1 MISYDLH
8 IHSCL
13 SPAADDGMTPK
24 KIIDRAVENGLD
36 IIAIADSNSARNI
49 TAAAELAEDRI
60 AFVPG
65 IEVESS
71 EEVHVLCLFPD
82 LASVNRMQRI
92 VNANLWDKP
101 NKPEKFGRQL
111 VVDEDDVKIGEE
123 KQLLRFPTKMTIEEI
138 FYAARQMG
146 GAAVYAHL
154 EQKAYSVLSILGTI
168 PARPEPKAVEYTNN
182 EKGRKFFESRKDSI
196 RKPAF
201 FNSDAYRLEDI
212 NTRENSADLEE
223 LGAQIR
229 GEDGRVTARAF
240 IDWLREQPGI

>member
-8 IHSCL
+8 VHSCL
-13 SPAADDGMTPK
+13 SPAADEEMTPK
-24 KIIDRAVENGLD
+24 RVIDRAVENGLD
-36 IIAIADSNSARNI
+36 IIAIADTNSARNI
-49 TAAAELAEDRI
+49 IAASEVAEGRI
-60 AFVPG
+60 AFVPA

-82 LASVNRMQRI
+82 LASLNRMERI
-92 VNANLWDKP
+92 VNANMYDKP
-101 NKPEKFGRQL
+101 NKPEKFGSQL
-111 VVDEDDVKIGEE
+111 IVDEDDIRIGEE
-123 KQLLRFPTKMTIEEI
+123 KRLLRFPTKMTIEEI
-138 FYAARQMG
+138 FYAARQMN

-168 PARPEPKAVEYTNN
+168 PARPEPRAVEYTNS
-182 EKGRKFFESRKDSI
+182 EKGKKFCESRKDSI
-196 RKPAF
+196 QKPAF
-201 FNSDAYRLEDI
+201 FNSDAYRLDDI
-212 NTRENSADLEE
+212 NTKENSADLEE